1 MPEKPNREKESPGIN
16 KIFPF
21 EKPES
26 ENDDWSDD
34 QKKKSYYYDDSHGYV
49 IYDPDEDDDEAEE
62 EPKNSAK
69 NKTIRRKSAT
79 FTERLGSGFV
89 SL

>member
-1 MPEKPNREKESPGIN
+1 MPEKPNQEKEQPG
-16 KIFPF
+16 KIENFPF

-34 QKKKSYYYDDSHGYV
+34 QKKKSYYYDDSHGYE
-49 IYDPDEDDDEAEE
+49 IYNLDEDDDEAEE

-69 NKTIRRKSAT
+69 NKPA
-79 FTERLGSGFV
+79 L
-89 SL
+89 